1 VCSNLSVLYVKNKEI
16 LIIIVEIQ
24 CKLDVYTLV
33 FAFVYNIVHLDP
45 CCKTYQHKVDGI
57 KSQLTNVITQLFKT
71 SCDINNLMKM
81 F

>member
-1 VCSNLSVLYVKNKEI
+1 VCSNLNVLYVKNKEI

-24 CKLDVYTLV
+24 CKLNVYTLV

-45 CCKTYQHKVDGI
+45 CSKTYQHKFDVI
-57 KSQLTNVITQLFKT
+57 KSQLANTITQLFKT
-71 SCDINNLMKM
+71 SCDINNLTKR

>member
-1 VCSNLSVLYVKNKEI
+1 MKNKES

-33 FAFVYNIVHLDP
+33 FTFVYNIVHLDP
-45 CCKTYQHKVDGI
+45 CSKTYQHEFDVI
-57 KSQLTNVITQLFKT
+57 KSQLANDITQLFKK
-71 SCDINNLMKM
+71 SCDINNLMKK